1 MNLFIGLGKLIM
13 KCFRQSQSRSV
24 AEHVRSVSHG
34 SGSLPEHLGAMN
46 LSGSETSILSQAMT
60 RAKQL
65 EEEEKAERMC
75 ELNFEPTEQVVFS
88 LFQLSGLCAFLK
100 TPPLKKKRNLSC
112 QLRLWSKLCELI
124 IFSLHQTIPSFS
136 TLVRNPP
143 LNIFNIFP
151 SFNVHVFWF
160 SPIWGKFCQMPKQF
174 LKDFVTSGVGE
185 SSGAIW
191 FPSVT

>member
-1 MNLFIGLGKLIM
+1 M

-75 ELNFEPTEQVVFS
+75 ELTFS
-88 LFQLSGLCAFLK
+88 LQNKLSF
-100 TPPLKKKRNLSC
+100 PF
-112 QLRLWSKLCELI
+112 
-124 IFSLHQTIPSFS
+124 FS
-136 TLVRNPP
+136 
-143 LNIFNIFP
+143 
-151 SFNVHVFWF
+151 
-160 SPIWGKFCQMPKQF
+160 
-174 LKDFVTSGVGE
+174 
-185 SSGAIW
+185 
-191 FPSVT
+191 

>member
-1 MNLFIGLGKLIM
+1 M

-75 ELNFEPTEQVVFS
+75 ELNFQPTEQVVFS
-88 LFQLSGLCAFLK
+88 LFQLSGLCACLK
-100 TPPLKKKRNLSC
+100 TRPPPPPSKKAKSVL
-112 QLRLWSKLCELI
+112 QA
-124 IFSLHQTIPSFS
+124 T
-136 TLVRNPP
+136 TLV
-143 LNIFNIFP
+143 
-151 SFNVHVFWF
+151 
-160 SPIWGKFCQMPKQF
+160 
-174 LKDFVTSGVGE
+174 
-185 SSGAIW
+185 
-191 FPSVT
+191 

>member
-1 MNLFIGLGKLIM
+1 M

-75 ELNFEPTEQVVFS
+75 ELNFQPTEQVVFS
-88 LFQLSGLCAFLK
+88 LFQLSGLCACLK
-100 TPPLKKKRNLSC
+100 TRPPPLKKKKRNPSC
-112 QLRLWSKLCELI
+112 KLRLWSKFCELK
-124 IFSLHQTIPSFS
+124 IFRPH
-136 TLVRNPP
+136 
-143 LNIFNIFP
+143 
-151 SFNVHVFWF
+151 
-160 SPIWGKFCQMPKQF
+160 
-174 LKDFVTSGVGE
+174 
-185 SSGAIW
+185 
-191 FPSVT
+191 

>member
-1 MNLFIGLGKLIM
+1 M

-75 ELNFEPTEQVVFS
+75 KLNFQPTEQVVFS
-88 LFQLSGLCAFLK
+88 LFQLSGLCACLK
-100 TPPLKKKRNLSC
+100 TRPPPPPLKKSEI
-112 QLRLWSKLCELI
+112 RLASYD
-124 IFSLHQTIPSFS
+124 FG
-136 TLVRNPP
+136 
-143 LNIFNIFP
+143 LN
-151 SFNVHVFWF
+151 
-160 SPIWGKFCQMPKQF
+160 
-174 LKDFVTSGVGE
+174 FVS
-185 SSGAIW
+185 
-191 FPSVT
+191 